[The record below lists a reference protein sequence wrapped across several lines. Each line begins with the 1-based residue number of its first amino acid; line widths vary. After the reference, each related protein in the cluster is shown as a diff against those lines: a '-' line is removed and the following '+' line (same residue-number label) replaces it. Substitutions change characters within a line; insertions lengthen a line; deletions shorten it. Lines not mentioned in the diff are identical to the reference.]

1 MSQLRI
7 CAVCAL
13 VFACGGTAPVVAPS
27 NQDTLEAHARAQ
39 DDEGLKR
46 ASLALQSKSKDERMK
61 GLAAVL
67 EYEPQKIAP
76 LAAEIS
82 ERATKGEDDAEKAA
96 AIWALVR
103 AEDVR
108 VATAALIAWDSG
120 ALARVKKL
128 DGSNALDLGALARLV
143 AQATVPEEQAV
154 RRRKVIAAALP
165 SVAAPARAML
175 VRALTD
181 DSADAVTLLSA
192 TEVLDAR
199 HDFAILEHV
208 FQRLHQL
215 ADPRVADALA
225 KYADHASHPHF
236 RTEAALRLAELG
248 DLRAAPHLA
257 WRLGEDPTKLYDA
270 SDETAIALRRDDHE
284 RVACARMLGELATM
298 HPEAHTQLRET
309 SEAQTLAWLKS
320 HPQPHAN
327 GLRALVAME
336 SHEAAPLLKK
346 LADPPDALPA
356 AGAQTF
362 PEAFSTAQ
370 TALRYLGKTK
380 DPGAFAVLE
389 KQLGRKPATFD
400 ASMDSLM
407 KGGIAVIGMTYR
419 ALGFGAAEGFAEL
432 GDAKAVPLLVKF
444 AEDGKQNEAARV
456 EACKAA
462 GSLGDAHVRA
472 DMVAKVRAAAT
483 DRKREVARA
492 CWLEALAQKP
502 SAREDAPL
510 ALVLAP
516 KVVPESRH
524 QIARI
529 LGEGALD
536 ASTRAKLVDLLKDR
550 TLVHDAALA
559 LLFGGDDASIA
570 KVFAAYTPSD
580 TAADDQVAPPPI
592 ASLRQ
597 LYALSVPVVTEDLYD
612 SGALA
617 RMAHNALA
625 ARAIAIAGAKQD
637 WVLQGFA
644 YQLRQNEFDNGPHTL
659 TRVRL
664 RARLVADARGQDA
677 VKRDDAILLLW
688 VLGERATLES
698 LGDVAKSRLAEPIP

>member
-7 CAVCAL
+7 AAAAAL
-13 VFACGGTAPVVAPS
+13 LVACGGTAPVVAPS

-46 ASLALQSKSKDERMK
+46 AALALKSKSKDERMK
-61 GLAAVL
+61 ALAAVL
-67 EYEPQKIAP
+67 EYEPQKLAP
-76 LAAEIS
+76 LVADIS
-82 ERATKGEDDAEKAA
+82 ERATKGEDDAEKASA
-96 AIWALVR
+96 VWALVHV
-103 AEDVR
+103 EDVH
-108 VATAALIAWDSG
+108 VATAALVMWDSG

-128 DGSNALDLGALARLV
+128 DGSNALDVGALARLV
-143 AQATVPEEQAV
+143 AQATVPEDQAA

-181 DSADAVTLLSA
+181 DSADAATLMSA
-192 TEVLDAR
+192 TDVLDAR
-199 HDFAILEHV
+199 RDFAILEHV
-208 FQRLHQL
+208 FQRLRSL

-236 RTEAALRLAELG
+236 RTEAALRLAEIG
-248 DLRAAPHLA
+248 DVRAAPHLA

-270 SDETAIALRRDDHE
+270 SDETTIGMRRDDHE
-284 RVACARMLGELATM
+284 RVVCARMLAELAII
-298 HPEAHTQLRET
+298 HPEAHAQIRET
-309 SEAQTLAWLKS
+309 GEAQTLAWLKS

-336 SHEAAPLLKK
+336 SPQAAPLLKK
-346 LADPPDALPA
+346 LADPADAIPA
-356 AGAQTF
+356 AGATAF
-362 PEAFSTAQ
+362 PDAFATAQ
-370 TALRYLGKTK
+370 TALRYLGKSK
-380 DPGAFAVLE
+380 DAGAFAVLD
-389 KQLGRKPATFD
+389 KQLARKPVAFD
-400 ASMDSLM
+400 ASMDSVI
-407 KGGIAVIGMTYR
+407 KGGNAVIGMTYR
-419 ALGFGAAEGFAEL
+419 SLAVGAAEGFSEL
-432 GDAKAVPLLVKF
+432 GDAKAVPLLVKI
-444 AEDGKQNEAARV
+444 AEDPKQNELARM

-462 GSLGDAHVRA
+462 GWLGDARARA
-472 DMVAKVRAAAT
+472 DMVSKVRAAAT
-483 DRKREVARA
+483 DRKREVSRA
-492 CWLEALAQKP
+492 CWLEGLAQKP

-510 ALVLAP
+510 VSVLAP

-524 QIARI
+524 EVARI
-529 LGEGALD
+529 LGEGAVD
-536 ASTRAKLVDLLKDR
+536 AATRAKLVDLLKDK

-559 LLFGGDDASIA
+559 LLFGGDDAAVAS
-570 KVFAAYTPSD
+570 VFAAYTPKTEED
-580 TAADDQVAPPPI
+580 APPPPAI

-597 LYALSVPVVTEDLYD
+597 LYALSVPVVTEELYD

-625 ARAIAIAGAKQD
+625 ARAVTIAGTKQD
-637 WVLQGFA
+637 WVLQGLS

-664 RARLVADARGQDA
+664 RAKLVADAKGQDA
-677 VKRDDAILLLW
+677 TKRDDAVLLLW

-698 LGDVAKSRLAEPIP
+698 LGDLAKTRLAEPIP

>member
-1 MSQLRI
+1 MTSRH
-7 CAVCAL
+7 VAL
-13 VFACGGTAPVVAPS
+13 FSLMWGCGGTAPVVAPG

-46 ASLALQSKSKDERMK
+46 ASLALKSTSKEERMK
-61 GLAAVL
+61 ALAAVL
-67 EYEPQKIAP
+67 EYEPQKVAP
-76 LAAEIS
+76 LVAEIS
-82 ERATKGEDDAEKAA
+82 ERATKGDDEDEKAA
-96 AIWALVR
+96 AIWALVH
-103 AEDVR
+103 AEDAR
-108 VATAALIAWDSG
+108 VATAALVAWDGG

-128 DGSNALDLGALARLV
+128 DGSNALDVGALARLV
-143 AQATVPEEQAV
+143 AQAAVPEEQAA

-165 SVAAPARAML
+165 SASAPARAML

-181 DSADAVTLLSA
+181 DAADAATLLSA
-192 TEVLDAR
+192 IEVLDPR
-199 HDFAILEHV
+199 HDFAIVEHV

-225 KYADHASHPHF
+225 KYADHANSPHF
-236 RTEAALRLAELG
+236 RTEAALRLAEIG
-248 DLRAAPHLA
+248 DVRAAPHLA

-270 SDETAIALRRDDHE
+270 SDETTIALRRDDHE
-284 RVACARMLGELATM
+284 RVACARMLAELAII
-298 HPEAHTQLRET
+298 HPEAHAQIRET
-309 SEAQTLAWLKS
+309 GEAPTLAWLGS

-336 SHEAAPLLKK
+336 SPQAAPLLKK
-346 LADPPDALPA
+346 LADPPDALPV

-362 PEAFSTAQ
+362 PDAFATAQ
-370 TALRYLGKTK
+370 SALRYLGKSK
-380 DPGAFAVLE
+380 DAGAFAVLE
-389 KQLGRKPATFD
+389 KQLARKPAAFD

-407 KGGIAVIGMTYR
+407 QGGLAVAGMTYR
-419 ALGFGAAEGFAEL
+419 SLAFGAADGFAEL
-432 GDAKAVPLLVKF
+432 GDAKAVPMLVKF
-444 AEDGKQNEAARV
+444 AEDGKQNEMARL

-462 GSLGDAHVRA
+462 GWLGDARA
-472 DMVAKVRAAAT
+472 RTDMIAKVRAAAT
-483 DRKREVARA
+483 DRKREVVRG
-492 CWLEALAQKP
+492 CWLEGLEQKP
-502 SAREDAPL
+502 SAREDA
-510 ALVLAP
+510 ALVSVLAP

-524 QIARI
+524 EIARI

-536 ASTRAKLVDLLKDR
+536 APTRAKVVDLLKEK

-559 LLFGGDDASIA
+559 LLFGGDDAALAS
-570 KVFAAYTPSD
+570 VFGAYTPKAEED
-580 TAADDQVAPPPI
+580 APPPPPI

-597 LYALSVPVVTEDLYD
+597 LYALSVPVVTEALYD

-617 RMAHNALA
+617 RIARNAVA

-637 WVLQGFA
+637 WVLQGLA

-664 RARLVADARGQDA
+664 RAKLVADAKGQDA
-677 VKRDDAILLLW
+677 TKRDDAVLLLW

-698 LGDVAKSRLAEPIP
+698 LGDVAKTRLAEPIP

>member
-7 CAVCAL
+7 AAAAAL
-13 VFACGGTAPVVAPS
+13 IVACGGTAPVVAPS

-46 ASLALQSKSKDERMK
+46 ASLALESKSKDERMK
-61 GLAAVL
+61 ALAAVL
-67 EYEPQKIAP
+67 EYEPQKLAP
-76 LAAEIS
+76 LVPKIS

-96 AIWALVR
+96 AIWALVH
-103 AEDVR
+103 AEDGR
-108 VATAALIAWDSG
+108 IATAALIAWDAG
-120 ALARVKKL
+120 TLARVKKL

-143 AQATVPEEQAV
+143 AQATVPEDQAA

-165 SVAAPARAML
+165 SVAAPARSML

-181 DSADAVTLLSA
+181 DSADAATLLSA

-236 RTEAALRLAELG
+236 RTEAALRLAEIG

-257 WRLGEDPTKLYDA
+257 WRLGEDPTKLYEA
-270 SDETAIALRRDDHE
+270 SDETAIGLRRDDHE
-284 RVACARMLGELATM
+284 RVACARMLAELATM
-298 HPEAHTQLRET
+298 HPEARVQLREIA
-309 SEAQTLAWLKS
+309 EARTLAWLES
-320 HPQPHAN
+320 HAQPHAN

-336 SHEAAPLLKK
+336 SPQAAPLLKK
-346 LADPPDALPA
+346 LSAPADVPPNIA
-356 AGAQTF
+356 TF
-362 PEAFSTAQ
+362 PDSFATAQ
-370 TALRYLGKTK
+370 IALRYLGATR

-389 KQLGRKPATFD
+389 KQLARKPAAFD
-400 ASMDSLM
+400 ASMDNLM
-407 KGGIAVIGMTYR
+407 KGGMAVIGMTYR
-419 ALGFGAAEGFAEL
+419 ALTSGAAQGFSEL
-432 GDAKAVPLLVKF
+432 GDPKAVPLLVKL
-444 AEDGKQNEAARV
+444 AEDGKENEVARI
-456 EACKAA
+456 EACRAA
-462 GSLGDAHVRA
+462 GWLGDARARA
-472 DMVAKVRAAAT
+472 DIVSKVRAAAT
-483 DRKREVARA
+483 DRKREVVRA
-492 CWLEALAQKP
+492 CWLEALAQRP

-510 ALVLAP
+510 ASVLAP
-516 KVVPESRH
+516 KVVPETRH
-524 QIARI
+524 EIARI
-529 LGEGALD
+529 LGEGAPE
-536 ASTRAKLVDLLKDR
+536 AATRAKLVDLLKDR

-570 KVFAAYTPSD
+570 KVFAAYTASD
-580 TAADDQVAPPPI
+580 TADDQVAPPSI

-597 LYALSVPVVTEDLYD
+597 LYALSVPVVSEELYA

-617 RMAHNALA
+617 RMARNALA

-637 WVLQGFA
+637 WVLQGLA

-664 RARLVADARGQDA
+664 RARLVADAKGQDA
-677 VKRDDAILLLW
+677 QKRDDAILLLW

-698 LGDVAKSRLAEPIP
+698 LGDVAKSRLAEPLP